1 MGVWACGRF
10 HFLLF
15 VLLLLCAGC
24 HKTNPQPQNPKPKT
38 QNLHPDAPGWF
49 TDATRE
55 SGLTEFVHSD
65 GSCWRKF
72 FVEQMGA
79 GSAFFDYNNDGWLD
93 VYLCNGAPLPG
104 WRIGESANRRINGSA
119 HQSHQLA
126 NALFHNNH
134 DGTFTDV
141 TEKAG
146 VGGFVN
152 GKKAY
157 SIGCA
162 VGDYDNDGCLDLY
175 VTNYGP
181 DVLYHNNGDGTFND
195 VTTKAGVGDPRLGS
209 SATFF
214 DYDHDGFLDLYVCN
228 YVKWQLDKDLFCFQ
242 FKGHKSYCG
251 PNLYKP
257 EVNTLYHNN
266 GDGTFTDVSE
276 KAGIRQKS
284 HNSLGVVVLDY
295 NSDGWEDL
303 FVADDQT
310 PNMLWRNNKNS
321 TFTEVGLDV
330 GAAFGEDGRS
340 RAGMGVDVGDYDNDG
355 KMDIIVTNFSEEPN
369 TLYKNEGGT
378 FVDVSYAAGI
388 GQPSLNNLGFGCGFL
403 DFDRDGWLD
412 VFVANGHVM
421 DDIEMY
427 SDVAKWKQPKQ
438 LLRNKGNGT
447 YEEIKEKV
455 VSALQRKAVSR
466 GVAFGDYDND
476 GDTDI
481 LVCNL
486 RESPLLLRNDSPPR
500 GCYLQ
505 LNLKASWGN
514 PQAIGSTVTVKT
526 GSLTQ
531 RRDVRTCGSYASS
544 NDVRPLFGLGK
555 AERVDEVRVRWTSG
569 RETVLHDVKADQLL
583 QVKEPPP

>member
-1 MGVWACGRF
+1 MTLSQKVCWLAGIG
-10 HFLLF
+10 LSLNLF
-15 VLLLLCAGC
+15 CAGC
-24 HKTNPQPQNPKPKT
+24 QMRSPAASAKPQSGSPQSNA
-38 QNLHPDAPGWF
+38 HPDAPAWF
-49 TDATRE
+49 TDVTRE
-55 SGLTEFVHSD
+55 SGLAAFVHSD
-65 GSCWRKF
+65 GSCGRKF

-79 GSAFFDYNNDGWLD
+79 GGAFFDYDNDGWLD
-93 VYLCNGAPLPG
+93 IYLCNGAPLPG
-104 WRIGESANRRINGSA
+104 YRGKQPLR
-119 HQSHQLA
+119 
-126 NALFHNNH
+126 NALFRNNR

-141 TEKAG
+141 TQKAG
-146 VGGFVN
+146 VSGFVN

-162 VGDYDNDGCLDLY
+162 VGDYDNDGYLDLY

-181 DVLYHNNGDGTFND
+181 DILYHNNGDGTFTD
-195 VTTKAGVGDPRLGS
+195 VTEKAGVGDPRLGS

-228 YVKWQLDKDLFCFQ
+228 YVQWQLDKDLFCFQ
-242 FKGHKSYCG
+242 FAGHKSYCG

-276 KAGIRQKS
+276 KAGIRRQF

-295 NSDGWEDL
+295 NGDGWEDL

-310 PNMLWRNNKNS
+310 PNMLWRNNKNG

-340 RAGMGVDVGDYDNDG
+340 RAGMGVDAGDYDNDG
-355 KMDIIVTNFSEEPN
+355 TMDLLVTNFSEEPN

-412 VFVANGHVM
+412 IFVANGHVM

-438 LLRNKGNGT
+438 LLRNRGDGT
-447 YEEIKEKV
+447 YEDITEKV
-455 VSALQRKAVSR
+455 GSALLKKSVSR
-466 GVAFGDYDND
+466 GVALGDYDND
-476 GDTDI
+476 GDVDV

-486 RESPLLLRNDSPPR
+486 RETVQLLRNDSPPR
-500 GCYLQ
+500 GHYLQ
-505 LNLKASWGN
+505 LHLKASWGN
-514 PQAIGSTVTVKT
+514 PQAVGATVTVKT

-531 RRDVRTCGSYASS
+531 RRDVRAGGSYASS

-555 AERVDEVRVRWTSG
+555 SERVDELRIQWASG
-569 RETVLHDVKADQLL
+569 QETVLREVKADQLL
-583 QVKEPPP
+583 EVKEPPR